1 MVESEKRKG
10 VGARLWDAKR
20 FSGAG
25 MGGKGME
32 KRPHIIIIN
41 PDEMRWDT
49 MGHMGNRAAH
59 TPALDAF
66 AVHDAVSF
74 DHAYCQNPVCVPS
87 RCSFFTGLYP
97 HTRGHRTMKYLLHEG
112 ETSLFQ
118 QLKEAGYYV
127 WLNGRNDLIAGQI
140 TGLENEHADEIY
152 YYDRTKEPQRV
163 DPTMVAKMFGARKAG
178 DSDTGKGAAIRPAGE
193 TGTEKSDENYVYDH
207 YDGVTADHTQGMDN
221 DWNDTLAAIDRI
233 RHPAD
238 PDKPLCLFL
247 GWTNPHPPYAVEQ
260 KFYDMIDESRI
271 ADEISVENLRGK
283 SKMLEK
289 LREFSNLDGKSREEW
304 RQLRRVYL
312 AQCAKVDAMFGAVCD
327 ALKEQGMYDDAAIFF
342 LSDHGDFAG
351 DYHLAEKSQ
360 NTFEDVLTRVPLLIK
375 PPKIRDE
382 NGRELYPCD
391 PGIAGGVVEL
401 VDFFATAMEYAG
413 VEAREDHFGRSLQP
427 MIADRSLSV
436 RAYAHCEGGRRPGEE
451 QCDEWHSEPP
461 MPGKDPYWAKKTAQ
475 LDDEA
480 HIKGTMVTDGH
491 FKFVQRLNGEH
502 ELYCMDED
510 PYEENNLYVTAERQ
524 ADGTFSDAAL
534 QQVMRRMQAELL
546 TWYQETCDV
555 VPREYDQRFSE
566 ERVWAMLRSL
576 VPAELEQT
584 VREHIRK
591 EHPGVAD
598 LFPYVLGF
606 LMKQE

>member
-1 MVESEKRKG
+1 MAEK
-10 VGARLWDAKR
+10 
-20 FSGAG
+20 
-25 MGGKGME
+25 

-59 TPALDAF
+59 TPFLDSL
-66 AVHDAVSF
+66 AVHEAVSF

-118 QLKEAGYYV
+118 QLRNAGYYV

-163 DPTMVAKMFGARKAG
+163 DPAVLGKMMGTKKEAESAETAQAKEEAF
-178 DSDTGKGAAIRPAGE
+178 
-193 TGTEKSDENYVYDH
+193 VYDH
-207 YDGVTADHTQGMDN
+207 YTGVVPDHTAGMDN

-233 RHPAD
+233 RHPVD
-238 PDKPLCLFL
+238 PQKPLCLFL
-247 GWTNPHPPYAVEQ
+247 GWQNPHPPYAVE
-260 KFYDMIDESRI
+260 KRFYDLIDEGQI
-271 ADEISVENLRGK
+271 ADEISTEHLQGK
-283 SKMLEK
+283 PYMLELYRK
-289 LREFSNLDGKSREEW
+289 LANLEGKSREEW
-304 RQLRRVYL
+304 RKLRRVYL
-312 AQCAKVDAMFGAVCD
+312 AQCAKVDAMFEAVCN

-351 DYHLAEKSQ
+351 DYHMAEKSQ

-375 PPKIRDE
+375 PPKRKDAD
-382 NGRELYPCD
+382 GKELYPCD

-413 VEAREDHFGRSLQP
+413 VEPTEDHFGRSLQP
-427 MIADRSLSV
+427 VIADRSV
-436 RAYAHCEGGRRPGEE
+436 RIRAYAHCEGGRRPGEE

-461 MPGKDPYWAKKTAQ
+461 VPGKDAYWAKKTAQ

-480 HIKGTMVTDGH
+480 HVKGTMVTDGH
-491 FKFVQRLNGEH
+491 FKFVQRLNGKH
-502 ELYCMDED
+502 ELYCLDQD
-510 PYEENNLYVTAERQ
+510 PYEEKNLYETEEKDAEGMFT
-524 ADGTFSDAAL
+524 DPAL
-534 QQVMRRMQAELL
+534 RKVMERMQAELL
-546 TWYQETCDV
+546 RWYQETCDV
-555 VPREYDQRFSE
+555 VPRAYDSRFSE
-566 ERVWAMLRSL
+566 EWMWRFLRNI
-576 VPAELEQT
+576 VPGEMEQT
-584 VREHIRK
+584 VREYIRK
-591 EHPGVAD
+591 EHTDIRTAMQ
-598 LFPYVLGF
+598 YVVGILV
-606 LMKQE
+606 KQK